1 MFGFIQHSNSY
12 IPNHFFSEKLTKSA
26 SEVDRLKKQVEDYE
40 ETGKK
45 NAGMDS
51 VYSEYYILIILT

>member
-1 MFGFIQHSNSY
+1 MHISIAKY
-12 IPNHFFSEKLTKSA
+12 WILFSEKLTKCA

-45 NAGMDS
+45 NAGMDN